1 MDRAPYFAHL
11 EVESFY
17 YGLLGKR
24 SCGAVI
30 IDDLWLATSAYCLN
44 NAERA
49 TVQMGSA
56 REPNDTKIVGPTH
69 LVVTVENTNFFQ
81 HPNYNRIMSWNDI
94 GKFQYR
100 LKLTEND
107 QNQFKSIEFLLLF
120 YYYSFDSTS
129 KCNSIFKIHC
139 THSDA
144 KYV

>member
-1 MDRAPYFAHL
+1 MYKMITFVLVFTLFFIENGAVDFQKLDRAPYFAHL

-49 TVQMGSA
+49 IVQMGSS

-94 GKFQYR
+94 GKF
-100 LKLTEND
+100 
-107 QNQFKSIEFLLLF
+107 
-120 YYYSFDSTS
+120 
-129 KCNSIFKIHC
+129 
-139 THSDA
+139 
-144 KYV
+144 